1 MVLSL
6 FCIYGHSSSCKK
18 SKKSDERLLRKMS
31 YRRTGG
37 RTDGQ
42 TDGEALFYRTP
53 FGKTGGAIKAKVI

>member
-1 MVLSL
+1 MVAEKNELQKD
-6 FCIYGHSSSCKK
+6 G
-18 SKKSDERLLRKMS
+18 
-31 YRRTGG
+31 RTGG